1 MEKGEFSYSHSW
13 HAFQVIYEKE
23 GFFGFYKG
31 YLAAGLGV
39 FIYQGISFSLYT
51 KLKEGVEERK
61 HELYKKWY
69 IDFLF
74 GGVSAI
80 GQIVAY
86 PLDILRKRMQGQALL
101 VSKGTLKEKQTYF
114 ELCKSIYQCEK
125 GIKGFYK
132 GVTLNL
138 IKAPLASASI
148 WTMKNFMNRK
158 LNRLYDF

>member
-1 MEKGEFSYSHSW
+1 M
-13 HAFQVIYEKE
+13 
-23 GFFGFYKG
+23 
-31 YLAAGLGV
+31 
-39 FIYQGISFSLYT
+39 
-51 KLKEGVEERK
+51 
-61 HELYKKWY
+61 
-69 IDFLF
+69 F

-101 VSKGTLKEKQTYF
+101 ISKGTLKEKQTYF
-114 ELCKSIYQCEK
+114 ELCKYIYQYEK

-132 GVTLNL
+132 GITLNL
-138 IKAPLASASI
+138 IKAPLGSASI